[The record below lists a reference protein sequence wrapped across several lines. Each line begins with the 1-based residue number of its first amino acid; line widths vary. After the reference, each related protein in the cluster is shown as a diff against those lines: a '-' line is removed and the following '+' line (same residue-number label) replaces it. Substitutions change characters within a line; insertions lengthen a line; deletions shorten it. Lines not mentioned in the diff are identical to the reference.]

1 MPPGDQRRWRYY
13 GAVRTRIEKLTG
25 DSLWWDVVE
34 VIIAHTPE
42 IATNCCHIIWLRRM
56 RYGIKLIEKDALR
69 CELRKG
75 GLYEEVR

>member
-1 MPPGDQRRWRYY
+1 M
-13 GAVRTRIEKLTG
+13 
-25 DSLWWDVVE
+25 VE

-42 IATNCCHIIWLRRM
+42 IATNCCHIIWLRRV

-75 GLYEEVR
+75 GLYEVR